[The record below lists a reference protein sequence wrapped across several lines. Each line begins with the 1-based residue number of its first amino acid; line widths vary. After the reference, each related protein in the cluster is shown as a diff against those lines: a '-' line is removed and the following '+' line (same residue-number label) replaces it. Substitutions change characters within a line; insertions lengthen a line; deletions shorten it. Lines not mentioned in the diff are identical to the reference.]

1 MKQKTSTIRKGRTVM
16 IDGLEDFPL
25 EILGLTPES
34 IERSDGHIKIPV
46 ELLPYIKIC
55 KTPVIS
61 RKKKAEVQ
69 HKYLLRLKARESQEF
84 LRKKR
89 LSTRKEER

>member
-1 MKQKTSTIRKGRTVM
+1 MPKQKLEVEKVP

-46 ELLPYIKIC
+46 ELLPFIKIV
-55 KTPVIS
+55 KTP
-61 RKKKAEVQ
+61 RHLRRRRAKYKRD
-69 HKYLLRLKARESQEF
+69 YLLRLDARKSQEF
-84 LRKKR
+84 LKKKR
-89 LSTRKEER
+89 LKSPRKEER